1 MQWLEKLTVAVNRIL
16 IVLGGVAI
24 LLLMGV
30 ATANVVMRLLSANS
44 EWAYERIG
52 NFVGAYELIGFA
64 GAVAVACALGAT
76 QRRKDH
82 IVVDI
87 ISRSYSAPVAKLIDC
102 IQYLVTLVF
111 FGIVTCQVF
120 RYAMM
125 LRESGEVS
133 ETLKIIYYPFV
144 VCVAVGCGAMV
155 LNLVIDLI
163 HLFVRPQSQVK
174 P

>member
-1 MQWLEKLTVAVNRIL
+1 MAWLDKLAAVVNRIL
-16 IVLGGVAI
+16 IVLGGVAV

-30 ATANVVMRLLSANS
+30 ATTNVVMRLLGRNL
-44 EWAYERIG
+44 E
-52 NFVGAYELIGFA
+52 GAYELVGFA

-87 ISRSYSAPVAKLIDC
+87 ISRNYPAPVAKLLDGV
-102 IQYLVTLVF
+102 QYLVTLAF
-111 FGIVTCQVF
+111 FSVVTCQVF

-125 LRESGEVS
+125 LRDSGEVS

-144 VCVAVGCGAMV
+144 VCVAAGCAAMV
-155 LNLVIDLI
+155 LNVVVDLAS
-163 HLFVRPQSQVK
+163 LFMRPQPQVTS
-174 P
+174 